1 MWWWLLSIGC
11 AHWEFR
17 GQVSLRG
24 GARCFFPHR
33 ILYHSK
39 LAKDVG
45 HSEVSTNLLGFIW
58 DLGGYFHQKNFYN
71 MWKMSGRRKQ
81 KEEKKNLIFV
91 NERDHHVCQLEIDF
105 GFFHPKVRWIKT
117 GLQSW
122 WRANV
127 WIYLVVCWSAAHCS
141 RTYWSG

>member
-1 MWWWLLSIGC
+1 MHTESLEDKVSI
-11 AHWEFR
+11 
-17 GQVSLRG
+17 RG
-24 GARCFFPHR
+24 GAMCFFPHR

-45 HSEVSTNLLGFIW
+45 YSEVSTNLLGFIW

-91 NERDHHVCQLEIDF
+91 NERDHHVCQFEIDF
-105 GFFHPKVRWIKT
+105 GFFPSKSEMD
-117 GLQSW
+117 QD
-122 WRANV
+122 
-127 WIYLVVCWSAAHCS
+127 WSSVMMKSKCMNLFSCLLICS
-141 RTYWSG
+141 SL